1 MKKQPLNEEFRRMQ
15 KLAGLITESG
25 LKEYDDLSIKNNYIT
40 PDDDEEL
47 PSKWTDDI
55 NRGYLDIEQ
64 LESDLIK
71 AIPYFKSL
79 LPLRDDKPL
88 DNNYIIALIKGF
100 VENLYEDFDAGYMDP
115 SYDSSRKLNYKS
127 MDIDDLTNDF
137 ISYVNGVTESGS
149 DWDLADD
156 MFETY
161 Q

>member
-1 MKKQPLNEEFRRMQ
+1 MKIQLNEMKRMQ
-15 KLAGLITESG
+15 QLAGLITESE
-25 LKEYDDLSIKNNYIT
+25 LKEYDDLSVKNSYIT

-47 PSKWTDDI
+47 PSKWTDDT

-79 LPLRDDKPL
+79 LPLRDGKPL
-88 DNNYIIALIKGF
+88 DNDYIVALIEGF

-115 SYDSSRKLNYKS
+115 SYNPSRKLSYKA
-127 MDIDDLTNDF
+127 MNIDDLTDDF
-137 ISYVNGVTESGS
+137 VNYINAITESGE

-156 MFETY
+156 MFKTY

>member
-15 KLAGLITESG
+15 KLAGLITESE

-79 LPLRDDKPL
+79 LPL
-88 DNNYIIALIKGF
+88 
-100 VENLYEDFDAGYMDP
+100 
-115 SYDSSRKLNYKS
+115 
-127 MDIDDLTNDF
+127 
-137 ISYVNGVTESGS
+137 ISVQFNILSTLSK
-149 DWDLADD
+149 
-156 MFETY
+156 FE
-161 Q
+161 

>member
-1 MKKQPLNEEFRRMQ
+1 MKNQLDEFKRMQ
-15 KLAGLITESG
+15 KLAGLITESE

-47 PSKWTDDI
+47 PSKWTDDT

-79 LPLRDDKPL
+79 LPLRDGKSL
-88 DNNYIIALIKGF
+88 DNDYIVALIKGF
-100 VENLYEDFDAGYMDP
+100 VENLYEDFDAGYMDS
-115 SYDSSRKLNYKS
+115 SYDPSRKLSYKS
-127 MDIDDLTNDF
+127 MDIDDLTDDF
-137 ISYVNGVTESGS
+137 ISYVNGVTELGS
-149 DWDLADD
+149 DWDFADD

-161 Q
+161 R